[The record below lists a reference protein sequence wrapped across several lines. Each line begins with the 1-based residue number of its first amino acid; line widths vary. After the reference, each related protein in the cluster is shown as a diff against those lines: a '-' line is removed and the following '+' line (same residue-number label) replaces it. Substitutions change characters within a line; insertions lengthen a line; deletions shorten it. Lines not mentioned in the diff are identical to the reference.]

1 MYGSFYLLGRDTKAV
16 WLVMAGLSVGLATEH
31 VWWHYRPP
39 KEPGPH
45 PVTRCTNPSTPRT
58 NNYPGQYHLEPRRSI
73 GGGYRSHEEAV
84 QWMTLHELREGLE
97 RTPPAWADRGSVW
110 RPCQRPTGVGGTGP
124 GPYPG
129 LDLPGAHPDSAL
141 ASWLIDKVREV
152 EERTPTATR
161 ADLAPLTVGVR
172 ALRAELAARDPVA

>member
-1 MYGSFYLLGRDTKAV
+1 
-16 WLVMAGLSVGLATEH
+16 
-31 VWWHYRPP
+31 
-39 KEPGPH
+39 
-45 PVTRCTNPSTPRT
+45 
-58 NNYPGQYHLEPRRSI
+58 
-73 GGGYRSHEEAV
+73 
-84 QWMTLHELREGLE
+84 MTLHELREGLE